1 MVERAGFGGAVMSV
15 LEIAAGRDKAERRG
29 RLLKTERPYSA
40 TCKPVLAFRAVLIGG
55 RFICLDRADG

>member
-1 MVERAGFGGAVMSV
+1 MSV